1 MCPSHPL
8 GHTEL
13 CLFLM
18 TWLCLASV
26 SIGGETLGISSMV
39 MAKAMEV
46 QLAEEPTMT
55 EPQVNWLM
63 GGSNPGKLWLMGG
76 SRPRRP

>member
-8 GHTEL
+8 GHPEL
-13 CLFLM
+13 RLFLM
-18 TWLCLASV
+18 TWLCLASIG
-26 SIGGETLGISSMV
+26 IGGGTLGISSMV
-39 MAKAMEV
+39 TAKAMEV

-63 GGSNPGKLWLMGG
+63 GVSSRGRSRLMGNSKPG
-76 SRPRRP
+76 